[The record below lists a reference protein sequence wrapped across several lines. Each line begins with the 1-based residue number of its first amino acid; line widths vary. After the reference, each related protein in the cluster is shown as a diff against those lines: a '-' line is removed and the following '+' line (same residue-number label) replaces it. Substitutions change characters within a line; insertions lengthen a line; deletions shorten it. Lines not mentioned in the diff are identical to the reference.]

1 MASGGQTH
9 YFPAVSAPEFAHR
22 SVFDQTERLQWGTM
36 RASFTS
42 LGLLVLVAP
51 GLAAPADATRIY
63 APGAQS
69 ADERDFSIAA
79 QPVSQALRE
88 YAQQSGDQ
96 VVFYSEVGK
105 GLESTPVQGR
115 LTREDA
121 LQRLLLNTGL
131 KSERVNSKT
140 VAISAAAAPR
150 QELRQHPGDAAPLH
164 LEQSSERVSPAAAP
178 RAQRVAR
185 VEQGEPSLFGVEEVI
200 VTGTAVPHRTKFD
213 SSVAISTFSTRDIVQ
228 QAPASS
234 ADLIAAVPGFWVE
247 STAGTTQGNVFARG
261 IIQDG
266 GYRFVGLMED
276 GIPIYPVSEL
286 SFYNPDQF
294 VRVDATLDH
303 VEALRGGTAPIFTSG
318 AVGGTINFVTRSPLA
333 APQALFRVGFSDY
346 NLYRTDVAWNG
357 PLDDEWGLAVGG
369 YYRRSDGIRNPG
381 YTADDGGQVRVQV
394 GRSFEQASVE
404 VFAKYIDDRSLFV
417 VPIPLTG
424 DPADPRGLNGADPGT
439 YALQSEDLARAGLPP
454 SAAEVG
460 LQGSDLRD
468 GIHPQLGTLGAKL
481 NWDVNE
487 RVSLANVVRYTDG
500 EVHFDGIF
508 PGADPV
514 TGTEFAAAA
523 GVAPNYTVLSTG
535 APYAATELVQNHGHW
550 AVRKD
555 YQALQDDL
563 RLNLTL
569 GEHRLTAGVYYADYS
584 MADRWSLGNL
594 LLMDVGDR
602 PRRLSLPGVT
612 DPQGFTQYSFFNLIA
627 DYDANQYSAYGA
639 DEWQVTDRLRIDLG
653 MRYDDESIDGSI
665 SNARN
670 VDLDGD
676 PATHWDNATSQA
688 GTSRRAVDERFDN
701 FGWSSGF
708 NYELFE
714 RHAIFGHYTDS
725 ARLPHFDNVRDGVLR
740 KDPVTN
746 VELGY
751 KTSQERFVVFATLF
765 RTEFDNVSFNDIDSS
780 GTPRVRTTGTRT
792 SGIEVEG
799 ELLPAS
805 ALTIRFSMTLQDPKY
820 RDFRFRDAA
829 GNVID
834 NTGNTIRR
842 IPRRML
848 RVTPTYAFLK
858 DRGRVFLTWTHVS
871 DRYSNDENTRT
882 LPKYDKFDAGLLV
895 DVGSR
900 WTFQLTGDNLTDEVG
915 LTEGNPRTDVG
926 AGASGAVYVARPLF
940 GRSFM
945 GSVTYRY

>member
-1 MASGGQTH
+1 
-9 YFPAVSAPEFAHR
+9 
-22 SVFDQTERLQWGTM
+22 M
-36 RASFTS
+36 RASITS
-42 LGLLVLVAP
+42 LGLLLLLAP
-51 GLAAPADATRIY
+51 GLAAPADAPSAQ
-63 APGAQS
+63 APGAES
-69 ADERDFSIAA
+69 AEKRDFSIAA

-105 GLESTPVQGR
+105 GVESTPVQGSF
-115 LTREDA
+115 TREDA
-121 LQRLLLNTGL
+121 LQRLLLDTGL
-131 KSERVNSKT
+131 QAERVNAKT
-140 VAISAAAAPR
+140 VAVSAVPALKSD
-150 QELRQHPGDAAPLH
+150 LRQHPADPAPLR
-164 LEQSSERVSPAAAP
+164 LGQSSERAAQPAPP
-178 RAQRVAR
+178 RAQRAAR
-185 VEQGEPSLFGVEEVI
+185 VEQSEQSLFGVEEVI
-200 VTGTAVPHRTKFD
+200 VTGTGVPERTKFD
-213 SSVAISTFSTRDIVQ
+213 SSVAVSTFSARDIAQ
-228 QAPASS
+228 QAPESS
-234 ADLIAAVPGFWVE
+234 ADLISAVPGFWVE
-247 STAGTTQGNVFARG
+247 STSGTTQGNVFARG

-294 VRVDATLDH
+294 VRVDATIDH

-318 AVGGTINFVTRSPLA
+318 AVGGTINFVTRSPFET
-333 APQALFRVGFSDY
+333 PQALLRVGFSDY
-346 NLYRTDVAWNG
+346 NLYRTDVTWNG
-357 PLDDEWGLAVGG
+357 LLNDEWGLAVGG

-381 YTADDGGQVRVQV
+381 YTADDGGQLRLSV
-394 GRSFEQASVE
+394 GRTFEQGSVE

-424 DPADPRGLNGADPGT
+424 NPADPHGLNGADPGT

-460 LQGSDLRD
+460 LQDSDLRD
-468 GIHPQLGTLGAKL
+468 GIHPQLGTFGAKV
-481 NWDVNE
+481 NWDFNE
-487 RVSLANVVRYTDG
+487 RISLANLMRYTDG

-514 TGTEFAAAA
+514 TGSEFAAAA

-550 AVRKD
+550 AVHKD

-563 RLNLTL
+563 RLNFSLREHQLTT
-569 GEHRLTAGVYYADYS
+569 GIYYADYS

-594 LLMDVGDR
+594 LLMDVSDQ

-612 DPQGFTQYSFFNLIA
+612 DPQGFTQYSFLNLIA
-627 DYDANQYSAYGA
+627 DYDASQYALYAS
-639 DEWQVTDRLRIDLG
+639 DEWQLTDKLRIDLG

-665 SNARN
+665 SNGSL

-676 PATHWDNATSQA
+676 PATPWDNATSQA
-688 GTSRRAVDERFDN
+688 GASRRAVDASFDN
-701 FGWSSGF
+701 LGWSIGF
-708 NYELFE
+708 NYEPFE
-714 RHAIFGHYTDS
+714 RHAIFGHFTDS

-751 KTSQERFVVFATLF
+751 KTSYERFVVFATLF
-765 RTEFDNVSFNDIDSS
+765 RTEFDNVSFNDIDLN

-799 ELLPAS
+799 ELLPVD
-805 ALTIRFSMTLQDPKY
+805 ALTIRFSITVQDPNY
-820 RDFRFRDAA
+820 REFRFRDAA

-842 IPRRML
+842 IPKRMW
-848 RVTPTYAFLK
+848 RVAPAYTFLK
-858 DRGRVFLTWTHVS
+858 DRARVFLTWTHVS

-882 LPKYDKFDAGLLV
+882 LPGYDKFDAGV
-895 DVGSR
+895 VFETGGG
-900 WTFQLTGDNLTDEVG
+900 WAFQLTGDNLTDEVG

-926 AGASGAVYVARPLF
+926 AGASGSIYVARPLF